1 MNDQTPD
8 RYVTFLGLDCD
19 AKADRMM
26 DMLTARMQDSDSRWV
41 GYFRQ
46 KLAEKERMATDNL
59 HFVGSQI
66 NSLYSFFEELED
78 GPALDLLWHLEH
90 NCC

>member
-26 DMLTARMQDSDSRWV
+26 EGLARLMATSDSRWV
-41 GYFRQ
+41 GYFEL
-46 KLAEKERMATDNL
+46 KLAEKQRMATDNL
-59 HFVGSQI
+59 HFIGSQI

-78 GPALDLLWHLEH
+78 APALDLLWHLEH

>member
-1 MNDQTPD
+1 MNDHTPD
-8 RYVTFLGLDCD
+8 RYVTFLGIDCD

-26 DMLTARMQDSDSRWV
+26 EMLSARLASTDSPWV
-41 GYFRQ
+41 RYFEQ
-46 KLAEKERMATDNL
+46 KLAEKARMATDNL

-66 NSLYSFFEELED
+66 NSLYSFFEEVED
-78 GPALDLLWHLEH
+78 EEGLDLLWHLEH

>member
-1 MNDQTPD
+1 MNDETPD
-8 RYVTFLGLDCD
+8 RYVTFLGIGCD
-19 AKADRMM
+19 AKADQMM
-26 DMLTARMQDSDSRWV
+26 ELLAERMQATDSRWRR
-41 GYFRQ
+41 YFEM

-66 NSLYSFFEELED
+66 NSLRSFFEEIED
-78 GPALDLLWHLEH
+78 EPALDLLWHLEH